1 MHRARQQSPQKQSF
15 FSHPSTFMASCSQNP
30 KLTQMRT
37 YKNLDLIKERTETK
51 TNIFFSFCLNGERVK
66 RKKP

>member
-30 KLTQMRT
+30 KLTQMRK
-37 YKNLDLIKERTETK
+37 YKILDLIKERTETK
-51 TNIFFSFCLNGERVK
+51 TFSLFFFLFKWGEG
-66 RKKP
+66 